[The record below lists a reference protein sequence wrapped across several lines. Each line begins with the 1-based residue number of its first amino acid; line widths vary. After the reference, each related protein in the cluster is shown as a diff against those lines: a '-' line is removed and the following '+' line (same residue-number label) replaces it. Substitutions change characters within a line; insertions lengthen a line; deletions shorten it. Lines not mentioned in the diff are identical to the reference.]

1 LSASICPN
9 CNVAALRSESQ
20 GVLICGYCH
29 ARIVQGQLECPSCQ
43 SLNPFGMETC
53 SICGEPLTIVGRVI
67 SRQGSQTKSQ
77 RVQQMRARAGAIQEE
92 ARISSD
98 ARMAEFVEIDR
109 QRIEREHEQSY
120 ARQLRDRQLFRNV
133 AIGLG
138 LFLLFV
144 AIVTLVILL

>member
-1 LSASICPN
+1 
-9 CNVAALRSESQ
+9 
-20 GVLICGYCH
+20 
-29 ARIVQGQLECPSCQ
+29 
-43 SLNPFGMETC
+43 METC